1 LGFKLL
7 LQKKKIFLKKFCE
20 RLSRSSVEALGCKL
34 LHQKQNLSENC
45 LLQRIVVVTRTWC
58 RSGTISFAASDLQ
71 GNRSGETGRADATD
85 IGFDVAIRRHGVLKR
100 KRDVESRRR
109 IESYV
114 AEADERRN
122 RQLL

>member
-1 LGFKLL
+1 
-7 LQKKKIFLKKFCE
+7 
-20 RLSRSSVEALGCKL
+20 
-34 LHQKQNLSENC
+34 
-45 LLQRIVVVTRTWC
+45 
-58 RSGTISFAASDLQ
+58 LQ

-100 KRDVESRRR
+100 KRDVESHGR
-109 IESYV
+109 IESHV